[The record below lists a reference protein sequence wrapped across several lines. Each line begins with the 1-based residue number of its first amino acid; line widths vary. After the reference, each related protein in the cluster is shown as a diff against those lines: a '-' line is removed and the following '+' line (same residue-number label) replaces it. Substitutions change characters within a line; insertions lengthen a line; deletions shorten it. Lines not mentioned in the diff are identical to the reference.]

1 MIEASGKFKNT
12 ESLQHHIT
20 NGAKRVIL
28 SVPPE
33 DDSIKMVV
41 LGVNQHLL
49 TGEETI
55 ISNASCTTNNAAPMN
70 KGN

>member
-1 MIEASGKFKNT
+1 ME
-12 ESLQHHIT
+12 Q
-20 NGAKRVIL
+20 KRDYL

-55 ISNASCTTNNAAPMN
+55 ISNASCTTNNAAPMIKVIMN
-70 KGN
+70 YVESSKPI